1 MILTFL
7 SLFAKRVRNRLLA
20 RFFDIRWITER
31 FLQGR
36 MITNGI
42 ERSTIQSDGD
52 LVSILVRRLLSR
64 LAGLALQELPPRIL
78 GCYQTHG
85 DPEASESN
93 QEAVIHPDGLSPEKL
108 WQGEHQPQSEQNAP
122 P

>member
-64 LAGLALQELPPRIL
+64 LAGLALQELRPRML
-78 GCYQTHG
+78 GCYQLHC
-85 DPEASESN
+85 DPDASESH
-93 QEAVIHPDGLSPEKL
+93 QEDVRHTARLSAEKL
-108 WQGEHQPQSEQNAP
+108 RQREN
-122 P
+122 